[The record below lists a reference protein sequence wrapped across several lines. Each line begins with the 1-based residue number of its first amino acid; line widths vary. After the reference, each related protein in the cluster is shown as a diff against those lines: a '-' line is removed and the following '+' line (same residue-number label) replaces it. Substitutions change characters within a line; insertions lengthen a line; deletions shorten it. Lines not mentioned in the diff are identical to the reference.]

1 MLYNRTKRDT
11 LFTQRYC
18 VYSNELTIASQIR
31 FGKSNA
37 LRATHQNLE
46 LRLKYPS
53 QLMLNAAED
62 LKIYVKQNEILQNQL
77 PKLPLGIIN
86 PMDHSITFPSYEN
99 EQAIRAGNEYRFI
112 DLRSTQQKLNFVDHW
127 DVQENITRIFTMIES
142 PLGNYTYVQRNDLNG
157 AYVIENYEN
166 PTNTLYADYVQ
177 CTFSLKMPKQNDPIY
192 VCGAFNQFKQQADN
206 QLHYNEAL
214 GAYQATLQ
222 LKQGV
227 YNYIIDGFNGIDKDQ
242 LVKNLKKYRTFVDE
256 EDMSDEELIK
266 SYLELNK
273 YHPVSFGNEEG
284 AQNPEEGKVRAMDD
298 FVNYIK
304 AMSAVLNKKA
314 YLKNDISN
322 KFIPA
327 KPTIGFSDDDI
338 RNVEVINKHFKDK
351 PDNIVKTYS
360 TAGGAK
366 KEVK

>member
-1 MLYNRTKRDT
+1 MKR
-11 LFTQRYC
+11 
-18 VYSNELTIASQIR
+18 NLTEGFKGEGSPD
-31 FGKSNA
+31 
-37 LRATHQNLE
+37 
-46 LRLKYPS
+46 LKYYAFDWDDNIVHMPT
-53 QLMLNAAED
+53 
-62 LKIYVKQNEILQNQL
+62 KIIVKDD
-77 PKLPLGIIN
+77 K
-86 PMDHSITFPSYEN
+86 
-99 EQAIRAGNEYRFI
+99 GNEVGM
-112 DLRSTQQKLNFVDHW
+112 STDDFAEHRHHIGKKPF
-127 DVQENITRIFTMIES
+127 
-142 PLGNYTYVQRNDLNG
+142 NYKGQSIVG
-157 AYVIENYEN
+157 FAEN
-166 PTNTLYADYVQ
+166 PFRNFRTEGDKEFLVDAMRAKTGPAFDDFKEAINNGSIFSIITARGHNPNT
-177 CTFSLKMPKQNDPIY
+177 
-192 VCGAFNQFKQQADN
+192 
-206 QLHYNEAL
+206 
-214 GAYQATLQ
+214 

-256 EDMSDEELIK
+256 DDMSDEELIK

-273 YHPVSFGNEEG
+273 YHPVSFGDEKG
-284 AQNPEEGKVRAMDD
+284 AQNPEEAKVRAMDD

-322 KFIPA
+322 KFVPA

-338 RNVEVINKHFKDK
+338 RNVEVMNKHFKDK